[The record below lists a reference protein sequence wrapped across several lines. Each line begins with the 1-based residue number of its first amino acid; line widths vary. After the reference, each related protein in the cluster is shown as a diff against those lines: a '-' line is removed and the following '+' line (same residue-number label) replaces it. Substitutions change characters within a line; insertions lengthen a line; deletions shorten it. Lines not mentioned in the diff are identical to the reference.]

1 MNYELYLKTLKKH
14 RLRGTTER
22 KELFSLLLAQK
33 SPPTV
38 AQLVKAAEG
47 FADRSTVYRTL
58 ELFEK
63 IGVSIRVYTG
73 WKYKVELSDTYSHHH
88 HHMLC
93 TNCDAIIS
101 FEESDGFMHELKK
114 LENEYA
120 FKATSHSLELQG
132 LCQACCSSQN

>member
-33 SPPTV
+33 SPHTV

-101 FEESDGFMHELKK
+101 LEESDGFMNELKK
-114 LENEYA
+114 LEDEYG
-120 FKATSHSLELQG
+120 FQATSHSLELQG
-132 LCQACCSSQN
+132 LCRACC